1 MSTAL
6 VTVTKK
12 HVYRMGRADGGGN
25 KEIVV
30 VGAITMSSETQTTT
44 SVGMDLDLSADIP
57 NLEGC
62 FIQGDGGYVVQYAYN
77 TGSTAPEI
85 EVYGFTVAD
94 TEATT
99 AKALAATTE
108 SSLSGQVFYFRAWG
122 F

>member
-1 MSTAL
+1 MATAL

-12 HVYRMGRADGGGN
+12 HIYRMGRADGGGN

-30 VGAITMSSETQTTT
+30 TGMITMSSETQTTT

-57 NLEGC
+57 NLESC
-62 FIQGDGGYVVQYAYN
+62 FIQGDGGYIVQYAYN

-85 EVYGFTVAD
+85 EIYNLVGDSTSDVLL
-94 TEATT
+94 T
-99 AKALAATTE
+99 ASTA
-108 SSLSGQVFYFRAWG
+108 SSLSGKEFYFRASG